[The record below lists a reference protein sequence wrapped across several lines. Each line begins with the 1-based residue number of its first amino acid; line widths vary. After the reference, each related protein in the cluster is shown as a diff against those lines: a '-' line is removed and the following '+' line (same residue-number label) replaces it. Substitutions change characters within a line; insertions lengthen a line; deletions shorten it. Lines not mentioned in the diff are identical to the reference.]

1 VTRLRAAALGA
12 AVLSIAAGC
21 GGHGDGARGGHP
33 TVSAAASLKAAFED
47 YDRSLGSAS
56 ARFNFGGSDEL
67 AAQIRQGAP
76 ADVYAAANT
85 SLPRGLFRAGLV
97 ERPVVFAR
105 NRLVIAVPAG
115 RGPVRT
121 LADLARPGVKLAL
134 GAASV
139 PVGSY
144 ARRVLARLGAAKRRR
159 ILANVRSNEPDVAG
173 VVGKLLQ
180 GAAEA
185 GFVYATDVLAARG
198 RLRAIE
204 LPRALRPSVRYG
216 GAVVRRARHPTQ
228 AAAFIHGLLRGA
240 GRRALR
246 RAGFGPAG

>member
-1 VTRLRAAALGA
+1 MNALRAAALGA
-12 AVLSIAAGC
+12 AALWIATGC
-21 GGHGDGARGGHP
+21 GDGDGARGGHP

-47 YDRSLGSAS
+47 YDRSLGGAS

-76 ADVYAAANT
+76 ADVYAAADT
-85 SLPRGLFRAGLV
+85 SLPRALFRSGLV
-97 ERPVVFAR
+97 EKPVVFAR
-105 NRLVIAVPAG
+105 NRLVVAVRAAG
-115 RGPVRT
+115 GRVRT
-121 LADLARPGVKLAL
+121 LGDVARPGVKLAL

-144 ARRVLARLGAAKRRR
+144 TRQVLARVPVAERRR

-180 GAAEA
+180 GAADA
-185 GFVYATDVLAARG
+185 GFVYATDVVGARG

-204 LPRALRPSVRYG
+204 LPRALRPSIRYG
-216 GAVVRRARHPTQ
+216 AAVVRRARHPRQ
-228 AAAFIHGLLRGA
+228 AAAFIRGLLRGA

-246 RAGFGPAG
+246 RAGFGTPG